1 MARQRVRREVPVR
14 GKGFIVAA
22 ASVVALGFVGA
33 GIGAHRWSAAHVEHY
48 TGDPVRTAG
57 CTACH
62 FAAKGGTV
70 MDRIIKPRY
79 VSPLTIAVC
88 EEDGRLYVTAQ
99 DEDALLA
106 IDPAGREVTARIA
119 VGRRPHGIVLNGD
132 CSRAWVSN
140 EEDDTVSVVDLEI
153 GATIDEISTG
163 YMPTGL
169 ALGPQEKRLYVANWL
184 GDDVSILDLEAGIE
198 LTRLAAGENPTAIA
212 AVNGHLLV
220 TNQIAFPAPRPEPP
234 VSEVTEIDAARGR
247 VVERHRLRNAHLLEG
262 VAVSPEGDLA
272 LVALIQPRNLVPA
285 LQVERG
291 WMMTNGLAVIDRE
304 SGRVVQLPL
313 DEVNV
318 FYADPSYVAFTPDGR
333 YAFVSH
339 GGVDRVTVID
349 VPVLRA
355 MVRDTPAATLASYTN
370 NLAISARYVVKRIP
384 TGINPR
390 GMALSPDGRTL
401 YVAERLN
408 DRIAVI
414 DVEQMEMTAAID
426 LGGPEHIS
434 IFRRGEQVFHSAAAT
449 LQTQFSC
456 RSCHPN
462 SQVDNLQY
470 DFEPDGI
477 GLNPVDNRSLLG
489 IRDTAPFK
497 WTGKNT
503 SLYMQCGIRFA
514 RFLTRTEPFPMTDLN
529 ALVAYIGSLPV
540 GHNRRAAENGELTA
554 AQQRGKE
561 IFERSHTVDGVEIAE
576 GNRCITCHP
585 GPYFTDR
592 RKADVGSGSPGDTV
606 SVFDTPQLNNLVDTA
621 PYLHDGKAL
630 TLEEIWTIYSP
641 EDTHGVTSDVG
652 KEGLND
658 LIHYL
663 RTL

>member
-1 MARQRVRREVPVR
+1 VPVR
-14 GKGFIVAA
+14 DKAFITAG
-22 ASVVALGFVGA
+22 ASILALALIGA
-33 GIGAHRWSAAHVEHY
+33 GIGAHRWSAIHVEHY

-62 FAAKGGTV
+62 FSARGGTV
-70 MDRIIKPRY
+70 MDRIVKARY
-79 VSPLTIAVC
+79 VTPLSIAVC
-88 EEDGRLYVTAQ
+88 ADGGRLYVTAQ
-99 DEDALLA
+99 DEDALLV
-106 IDPAGREVTARIA
+106 IDPADREVMARIA
-119 VGRRPHGIVLNGD
+119 VGRRPHGVVLNRD
-132 CSRAWVSN
+132 CDRAWVSN

-153 GATIDEISTG
+153 GASIGEIPTG

-169 ALGPQEKRLYVANWL
+169 ALGPEEKRLYVANWL
-184 GDDVSILDLEAGIE
+184 GDDISVLDLEAGIE
-198 LTRLAAGENPTAIA
+198 MTRLAAGENPTAIA
-212 AVNGHLLV
+212 ASNGHLLV

-234 VSEVTEIDAARGR
+234 VSEVTVIDAARGR

-262 VAVSPEGDLA
+262 VAASPEGDLA

-339 GGVDRVTVID
+339 GGVDVVTVID
-349 VPVLRA
+349 VAALRA
-355 MVRDTPAATLASYTN
+355 LLRNTPAATLAGYAN
-370 NLAISARYVVKRIP
+370 NLGISARYVVKRIP
-384 TGINPR
+384 TGSNPR

-414 DVEQMEMTAAID
+414 DVERLEADRPID

-449 LQTQFSC
+449 MQTQFSC

-514 RFLTRTEPFPMTDLN
+514 RFLTRTEPFPMSDLN

-540 GHNRRAAENGELTA
+540 GHNRRAAGDGELTP
-554 AQQRGKE
+554 AQQRGKV
-561 IFERSHTVDGVEIAE
+561 IFERSHMVDGTVIPEN
-576 GNRCITCHP
+576 NRCITCHP

-592 RKADVGSGSPGDTV
+592 LRADIGSASLGDTV

-630 TLEEIWTIYSP
+630 TLEEIWTVFSP

-663 RTL
+663 RIL